1 MHMSGGNL
9 SSPLF
14 LEGEWMKKLFEIK
27 LVKNPKRKKK
37 YPYKIKFA
45 DRRVVPLPSQYD
57 FDDSYIQ
64 SKGCIIAAF
73 YMALRFVSV
82 KKSMVQ
88 CLKYLQDN
96 YSKGNHKNY
105 NLEIVCKAINRLAP
119 GSPAEFY
126 RKITKGKMKKAL
138 KAGHMILYT
147 EKEPIHTAVLMWN
160 GKKVIRFS
168 NGKYKT
174 VTVAQEIHKRSGDP
188 WYGGCVIVKNSK

>member
-1 MHMSGGNL
+1 
-9 SSPLF
+9 
-14 LEGEWMKKLFEIK
+14 MKKLFEIRP
-27 LVKNPKRKKK
+27 VKNEKRKKI
-37 YPYKIKFA
+37 YPYKIKLS
-45 DRRVVPLPSQYD
+45 DGLVIPLPSQYD
-57 FDDSYIQ
+57 FDNSYIR

-73 YMALRFVSV
+73 YMGLRFVGV
-82 KKSMVQ
+82 KKSMAQ
-88 CLKYLQDN
+88 CLKYLQVN
-96 YSKGNHKNY
+96 YDKGNRKNY
-105 NLEIVCKAINRLAP
+105 NLEIICKAINRLAP
-119 GSPAEFY
+119 DTPAKFY
-126 RKITKGKMKKAL
+126 KKITKGKMKKAL

>member
-1 MHMSGGNL
+1 MPSSFSIGGEL
-9 SSPLF
+9 
-14 LEGEWMKKLFEIK
+14 MKKLFKIEP
-27 LVKNPKRKKK
+27 VQNEKRKKK
-37 YPYKIKFA
+37 YPYKIKFSGGK
-45 DRRVVPLPSQYD
+45 VVPLPSQYD
-57 FDDSYIQ
+57 FNDRYIQ

-73 YMALRFVSV
+73 YMALRFVSI

-105 NLEIVCKAINRLAP
+105 NLEIVCRAINRLAS

-126 RKITKGKMKKAL
+126 RKITKEKMKKAL

-168 NGKYKT
+168 NGKYKA
-174 VTVAQEIHKRSGDP
+174 VTVAQEIRKRCGNP
-188 WYGGCVIVKNSK
+188 WYGGCVIVKNSRQ